1 MQEEEKILS
10 QAVAKLLKDM
20 RSKTEKSLNL
30 FCNEFDISTS
40 TLNDIENAK
49 RSVKLFSLYKII
61 KAHNISA
68 SAFFEKLDKYL
79 PKDFL
84 KPEE

>member
-1 MQEEEKILS
+1 MQEKEEILS
-10 QAVAKLLKDM
+10 QAVARLLKDM
-20 RSKTEKSLNL
+20 RSRTGKSLNL

-61 KAHNISA
+61 RAYNISVPE
-68 SAFFEKLDKYL
+68 FFEQLDKYL